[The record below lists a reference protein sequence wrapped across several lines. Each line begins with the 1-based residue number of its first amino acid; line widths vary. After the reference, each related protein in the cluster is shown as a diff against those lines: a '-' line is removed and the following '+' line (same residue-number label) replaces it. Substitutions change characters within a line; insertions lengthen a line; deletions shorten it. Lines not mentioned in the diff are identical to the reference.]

1 MNAMTHTTPA
11 IGTSGH
17 VPVMLTE
24 VLEAL
29 KPEAGDAIL
38 DCTFGGGG
46 YTTAILNT
54 SDCTVWGIDRDPDA
68 IARGEALAKAF
79 EAQSGKP
86 RLHMLHGGF
95 GSMQRLAEEAEAPAF
110 NGIVLDLGVS
120 SFQLDEAERG
130 FSFKQDGPLDMRM
143 AKSGPTAADIV
154 NKAPEAELAD
164 IFHFYGEERQARRV
178 ARAIVA
184 DRVETPFTSTLQL
197 AGLIRRVVRAD
208 RSGIDSATRSFQGLR
223 IAVNDE
229 LGEIERG
236 LEQALDLL
244 APGGRLVV
252 VSFHSL
258 EDRIAK
264 RVFGAATG
272 KTTQSFSRYD
282 PRAAMSR
289 GDESP
294 FVTLTHKPVRPGE
307 AECLT
312 NPRARSARLR
322 AIAKRNPDASSCDKG
337 LNP

>member
-1 MNAMTHTTPA
+1 MTAVLSTLEAPHLD
-11 IGTSGH
+11 GH
-17 VPVMLTE
+17 MPVMLAE
-24 VLEAL
+24 VMSAL
-29 KPEAGDAIL
+29 APQVQDAIL

-46 YTTAILNT
+46 YTTAILNAA
-54 SDCTVWGIDRDPDA
+54 DCTVWAIDRDPDA

-79 EAQSGKP
+79 ATACGKE

-95 GSMQRLAEEAEAPAF
+95 GSMQDLAVEAEAPAF

-143 AKSGPTAADIV
+143 AKSGPTAADLV
-154 NKAPEAELAD
+154 NKASEAELAD
-164 IFHFYGEERQARRV
+164 IFHFYGEERHARRI

-197 AGLIRRVVRAD
+197 AGLMRRVIPAD

-236 LEQALDLL
+236 LEQALALL

-264 RVFGAATG
+264 KLFAKATG
-272 KTTQSFSRYD
+272 KAGSFSRYD

-289 GDESP
+289 GEESP
-294 FVTLTHKPVRPGE
+294 FVALTNKPVRPTE
-307 AECLT
+307 AECHS

-322 AIAKRNPDASSCDKG
+322 AIAKRPSSVSSFNKG
-337 LNP
+337 LNS

>member
-1 MNAMTHTTPA
+1 MSTLSPA
-11 IGTSGH
+11 VEAPHLSGH
-17 VPVMLTE
+17 MPVMLAE
-24 VLEAL
+24 VMAELAPKKGE
-29 KPEAGDAIL
+29 AIL

-46 YTTAILNT
+46 YTTAILNEA
-54 SDCTVWGIDRDPDA
+54 DCTVWAIDRDPDA
-68 IARGEALAKAF
+68 IARGKALAATF
-79 EAQSGKP
+79 EAASGKP

-95 GSMQRLAEEAEAPAF
+95 GSMQDLTEQAQAPAF
-110 NGIVLDLGVS
+110 DGIVLDLGVS

-130 FSFKQDGPLDMRM
+130 FSFKNDGPLDMRM
-143 AKSGPTAADIV
+143 AQSGPTAADIV
-154 NKAPEAELAD
+154 NKAPETELAD
-164 IFHFYGEERQARRV
+164 IFHYYGEERHARRV
-178 ARAIVA
+178 ARAIVT

-197 AGLIRRVVRAD
+197 AGLIRRVIPAD

-229 LGEIERG
+229 LGEIECG
-236 LEQALDLL
+236 LEQALTLL

-264 RVFGAATG
+264 RLFAKATG
-272 KTTQSFSRYD
+272 KADSFSRYD

-289 GDESP
+289 GTESP
-294 FVTLTHKPVRPGE
+294 FVALTNKPVRPGE
-307 AECLT
+307 AECHA

-322 AIAKRNPDASSCDKG
+322 AVAKRTLSVSSFDKG

>member
-1 MNAMTHTTPA
+1 MNAPA
-11 IGTSGH
+11 PMVEAPHLSGH
-17 VPVMLTE
+17 RPVMLAE
-24 VLEAL
+24 VMATLA
-29 KPEAGDAIL
+29 PQAGEAIL

-46 YTTAILNT
+46 YTTAILNAA
-54 SDCTVWGIDRDPDA
+54 DCTVWAIDRDPDA
-68 IARGEALAKAF
+68 ITRGTALASTFA
-79 EAQSGKP
+79 AASGKP

-95 GSMQRLAEEAEAPAF
+95 GSMQDLATEAGAPEF
-110 NGIVLDLGVS
+110 DGIVLDLGVS

-130 FSFKQDGPLDMRM
+130 FSFKHDGPLDMRM
-143 AKSGPTAADIV
+143 AQSGPTAADII

-164 IFHFYGEERQARRV
+164 IFHYYGEERHARRV
-178 ARAIVA
+178 ARAIVT

-197 AGLIRRVVRAD
+197 AGLMRRVIPSD
-208 RSGIDSATRSFQGLR
+208 RSGIDSATRCFQGLR

-229 LGEIERG
+229 LGEVERG
-236 LEQALDLL
+236 LEQALGLL

-264 RVFGAATG
+264 RLFAKATG
-272 KTTQSFSRYD
+272 KSESFSRYD

-289 GDESP
+289 GSESP
-294 FVTLTHKPVRPGE
+294 FVALTNKPLRPSD
-307 AECLT
+307 AECRA

-322 AIAKRNPDASSCDKG
+322 ALGKRTLPVSSFDKG